1 MRPEIQE
8 YLARHGREYTP
19 EALRRGL
26 VDAGH
31 DPAEVDEALDEWRA
45 SSAEV
50 APDVPIQTFSR
61 WAFWL
66 HAGAVAGMF
75 VLVLAANGLD
85 AFGLATLGALV
96 LILFLLLGWM
106 VSWWIGRALLPRT
119 GLAVALIFPA
129 ASALLLGGTCVA
141 LLGGFPGVAQ

>member
-45 SSAEV
+45 TGGGSS
-50 APDVPIQTFSR
+50 PDAAARTFSR

-66 HAGAVAGMF
+66 HVAALVAMF
-75 VLVLAANGLD
+75 VLVLAANGFD
-85 AFGLATLGALV
+85 AFGLATFGALV
-96 LILFLLLGWM
+96 LILFLLLGW
-106 VSWWIGRALLPRT
+106 VISSWIGRALLPRT
-119 GLAVALIFPA
+119 GLAVALVFPA
-129 ASALLLGGTCVA
+129 VSALLLGGTCVA
-141 LLGGFPGVAQ
+141 LLGGFPRVAQ

>member
-31 DPAEVDEALDEWRA
+31 DPTEVDEALDEWRA
-45 SSAEV
+45 TGGGSS
-50 APDVPIQTFSR
+50 PDAAGRTFSR

-66 HAGAVAGMF
+66 HVAALVAMF
-75 VLVLAANGLD
+75 VL
-85 AFGLATLGALV
+85 
-96 LILFLLLGWM
+96 
-106 VSWWIGRALLPRT
+106 GRNT
-119 GLAVALIFPA
+119 
-129 ASALLLGGTCVA
+129 
-141 LLGGFPGVAQ
+141 PGHAH